1 MVLSNAFIAHYT
13 PGCHTILTPPT
24 PIPLLPPP
32 LPPPTLTP
40 LLPLPPPPPTPPEE
54 QGPQEERNRLY
65 QALVQHSRPAVER
78 LMQLQLTEIQN
89 DMYDQHKRSLENEA
103 KKSVQKRGATA
114 PRSD

>member
-32 LPPPTLTP
+32 PTT
-40 LLPLPPPPPTPPEE
+40 TPPED
-54 QGPQEERNRLY
+54 QGPLEERNHLY